1 MVTSVW
7 CNAIQ
12 DHVKKPIKKDASKNV
27 KKKDL
32 IVDTNANRFV
42 ILEKNAKNS
51 LAKLRYL

>member
-51 LAKLRYL
+51 LAKLRY

>member
-1 MVTSVW
+1 MVTSVL

-12 DHVKKPIKKDASKNV
+12 DHVKKLIKKDASKSV

-51 LAKLRYL
+51 LAKLRY